1 MAATQ
6 ACKEAIWMKKLIKEL
21 EHKQEKIPL
30 YRDSQIA
37 LHIAQGIQCF
47 IQEQNT

>member
-6 ACKEAIWMKKLIKEL
+6 ACTEAIWMKKLMKKL
-21 EHKQEKIPL
+21 GHKQEKIHL
-30 YRDSQIA
+30 YCDSQS
-37 LHIAQGIQCF
+37 F